1 MRSGTINV
9 QTENIFPIIKQFLYS
24 DQEIFL
30 RELVS
35 NAVDA
40 TSKLRTLALRG
51 DVQGEIGDTSIEIM
65 LDNENRTLTIRDKGI
80 GMTIDECEKY
90 LNQVA
95 FSSAQEFLDK
105 YKADG
110 ASIIG
115 HFGLGFYSAFMVAER
130 VQVVTKSFQTDSVGA
145 TWECDGS
152 PNFTLV
158 ENDKTERGTDIV
170 LHLTEADAGEYDA
183 VRIKGL
189 LDKYC
194 KFLPVEIKFEGETI
208 NNPSPLWKKTP
219 TENTEEDYKNFYQEL
234 YPNSADPLFHIHLNI
249 DYPFNLTG
257 VLYFPK
263 LQNQMEVQKNKI
275 HLYCNQVFVTDEVSA
290 IVPDFLQLLHGVID
304 SPDIPLNVSRSALQ
318 ADRNVKRITQ
328 YISKKVAEKLDEM
341 FRNNR
346 EDFELKWEN
355 IGPFIKYGMLTDE
368 KFEERARK
376 FSLLQ
381 NLDKQHFTL
390 AEYKEKIAPT
400 QTDKNETVVHIYSNQ
415 PKEHDAYIAAAQA
428 KGFDILVTDNI
439 IDAHWL
445 QHVEQKS
452 ENVQFKRVDAETAD
466 KLVEREDVIES
477 VLSETQQESIKT
489 LFTSKVGAGATVEL
503 RALTADDAPVQI
515 TRPEWMRRMKEMQMM
530 QGMGAMM
537 ADFDMYNVVINTN
550 HPLVTEKVLNAE
562 ADAQN
567 DLAAYLY
574 DLARLQQNLLKGA
587 ELTAFINRSVRFLS

>member
-51 DVQGEIGDTSIEIM
+51 DVKGEIGDTSIDII
-65 LDNENRTLTIRDKGI
+65 LDAEAKTLTIRDKGI

-115 HFGLGFYSAFMVAER
+115 HFGLGFYSSFMVAER
-130 VQVVTKSFQTDSVGA
+130 VQVVTKSFQEGSVGA

-152 PNFTLV
+152 PNFTLT
-158 ENDKTERGTDIV
+158 ENDKQERGTDIV
-170 LHLTEADAGEYDA
+170 LHLNEADATEYDA
-183 VRIKGL
+183 TRIKGL

-219 TENTEEDYKNFYQEL
+219 AELTEENYKNFYQEL
-234 YPNSADPLFHIHLNI
+234 YPYSAEPLFHIHLNI

-257 VLYFPK
+257 VLYLPQLK
-263 LQNQMEVQKNKI
+263 NQMEVQKNKI

-318 ADRNVKRITQ
+318 SDRNVKRITQ

-341 FRNNR
+341 FKNNR
-346 EDFELKWEN
+346 EDFEQKWEH

-381 NLDKQHFTL
+381 NIEKQHFTL
-390 AEYKEKIAPT
+390 EEYREKTAST
-400 QTDKNETVVHIYSNQ
+400 QTDKNGTVVHIYSNQ
-415 PKEHDAYIAAAQA
+415 PKEHDAYIVAATA
-428 KGFDILVTDNI
+428 KGIDVLATDNI

-445 QHVEQKS
+445 QHLEHKL
-452 ENVQFKRVDAETAD
+452 EKVQFKRVDADTVD
-466 KLVEREDVIES
+466 KLVEREEVIES
-477 VLSETQQESIKT
+477 VLTETEQETIKT
-489 LFTSKVGAGATVEL
+489 IFNGKVGTGATVEL
-503 RALTADDAPVQI
+503 RALTATDAPVQI

-530 QGMGAMM
+530 QGMGAGM
-537 ADFDMYNVVINTN
+537 ADFDMYNVVVNTN
-550 HPLVTEKVLNAE
+550 HPLITEKVLK
-562 ADAQN
+562 ADGDTQN
-567 DLAAYLY
+567 NLAAYLY
-574 DLARLQQNLLKGA
+574 DLARLQQNLLKGT
-587 ELTAFINRSVRFLS
+587 ELTAFINKSVSFL